1 MDISNIEE
9 EKIMDIKLKS
19 VEVKR
24 EYSMNNILKVKFSS
38 YKVSVIYGENGCGKT
53 TIL

>member
-24 EYSMNNILKVKFSS
+24 EYSMNNILKVKLD
-38 YKVSVIYGENGCGKT
+38 VGKQRF
-53 TIL
+53 

>member
-24 EYSMNNILKVKFSS
+24 EYSMNNILKVKF
-38 YKVSVIYGENGCGKT
+38 
-53 TIL
+53 

>member
-38 YKVSVIYGENGCGKT
+38 LFMVKMDVGKQRF
-53 TIL
+53 

>member
-24 EYSMNNILKVKFSS
+24 EYSMNNILKVKPDYSQ
-38 YKVSVIYGENGCGKT
+38 KHA
-53 TIL
+53 

>member
-24 EYSMNNILKVKFSS
+24 EYSMNNILKVKFSPH
-38 YKVSVIYGENGCGKT
+38 KVSVIYDENGCG
-53 TIL
+53 

>member
-38 YKVSVIYGENGCGKT
+38 YCLVIAVQSISKF
-53 TIL
+53 